1 MKRPTA
7 AGRAAS
13 KDERDRERARTIADK
28 YFDAEGDP
36 KPAAEVGSPGGPP
49 AEKRLTAKEFRF
61 CEEYLVDL
69 NGTQA
74 AIRAGYSERT
84 AAQIAYENLRK
95 PHIARCIT
103 EMMKERSRATRWD
116 AQKLLQRIGDELDAD
131 LADLYADNGSLLPV
145 RDWPLVFRQGLVEG
159 IKIRE
164 EMSPDGEFVTAHII
178 EFKTASRT
186 KLKEMIGKHVD
197 VQAFKEKVEHDV
209 TPPLQQL
216 YAQLA
221 GTGIR
226 PLHAS
231 EATGLGAPT
240 ATPATAAPPAPVN
253 AIRPREPA
261 ATEEK

>member
-1 MKRPTA
+1 MKRPSPSI
-7 AGRAAS
+7 S
-13 KDERDRERARTIADK
+13 KEERDRERARLIADK
-28 YFDAEGDP
+28 YFDGEGEPKSAEEIGT
-36 KPAAEVGSPGGPP
+36 PGTPP

-61 CEEYLVDL
+61 CEEYLVDF

-74 AIRAGYSERT
+74 AIRAGYSAKT

-116 AQKLLQRIGDELDAD
+116 AQKLLQRLGDELDAD
-131 LADLYADNGSLLPV
+131 LNDIHHPDGSLKPV
-145 RDWPLVFRQGLVEG
+145 ADWPLVFRQGLVEG
-159 IKIRE
+159 LKIRE
-164 EMSPDGEFVTAHII
+164 ELTPDGELITARIV
-178 EFKTASRT
+178 EYKTASRT

-197 VQAFKEKVEHDV
+197 VQAFKERVEHDV
-209 TPPLQQL
+209 APPLQQL

-226 PLHAS
+226 PLHPT
-231 EATGLGAPT
+231 EATGLGAAPT
-240 ATPATAAPPAPVN
+240 PPKPDDAPAPHN

-261 ATEEK
+261 TNEES